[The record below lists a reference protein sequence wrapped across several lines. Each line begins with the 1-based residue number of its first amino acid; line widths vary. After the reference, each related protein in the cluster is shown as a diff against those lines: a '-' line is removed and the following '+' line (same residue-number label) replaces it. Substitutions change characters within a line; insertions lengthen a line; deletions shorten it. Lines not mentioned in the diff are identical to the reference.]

1 MTKTLLKLLVIRK
14 TFKKRKI
21 KIASRPHVNH
31 QKLRNSHRDGK
42 GKAYIYYII
51 VYKIYLSFYHFI
63 FKYKQFINKLLNSK
77 YYYSEQRRD
86 ELLEKLKIPTQ
97 REKNLFIFYHLLALT
112 RMIIKLFIKDFA
124 QTYIQSFKNANFTL
138 VLLNCY
144 LNFLN

>member
-21 KIASRPHVNH
+21 KIASCPHVNH
-31 QKLRNSHRDGK
+31 QKLRSSHRDGK

-77 YYYSEQRRD
+77 YYYSTETRD
-86 ELLEKLKIPTQ
+86 QLLESLKKPTQ
-97 REKNLFIFYHLLALT
+97 KEKNLFILYHLLALT
-112 RMIIKLFIKDFA
+112 RVIIKLFIKDHA
-124 QTYIQSFKNANFTL
+124 QTYVQGFEMLQSPL

>member
-1 MTKTLLKLLVIRK
+1 MKLLVIRK

-21 KIASRPHVNH
+21 KIASHPHVNH

-63 FKYKQFINKLLNSK
+63 FKYKQFINKLLDSK
-77 YYYSEQRRD
+77 YYYSTERRD
-86 ELLEKLKIPTQ
+86 QFLEDVRILTQ
-97 REKNLFIFYHLLALT
+97 KEKNLFIFYHLLALT
-112 RMIIKLFIKDFA
+112 RMIIKLFIRDDYA

>member
-14 TFKKRKI
+14 TFKMRKI

-42 GKAYIYYII
+42 RKAYIYYIL

-77 YYYSEQRRD
+77 YYYSERTCDQ
-86 ELLEKLKIPTQ
+86 LLETLKIPTQ
-97 REKNLFIFYHLLALT
+97 KEKNLFIFYHLLALT
-112 RMIIKLFIKDFA
+112 RIIIKLFIKDFA
-124 QTYIQSFKNANFTL
+124 QTYIERFENENFML

>member
-1 MTKTLLKLLVIRK
+1 M
-14 TFKKRKI
+14 
-21 KIASRPHVNH
+21 NH

-77 YYYSEQRRD
+77 YYYSTETRD
-86 ELLEKLKIPTQ
+86 QLLESLKKPTQ
-97 REKNLFIFYHLLALT
+97 KEKNLFIFYHLLALT
-112 RMIIKLFIKDFA
+112 RVIIKFFIKDCA
-124 QTYIQSFKNANFTL
+124 QTLINGFKNAGFTL